1 MPLLMSLEG
10 PAVAPADKIKA
21 GLYAVTPKGV
31 LRAGFQFTEGLGN
44 AVSAWPTWMKWL
56 VGGTAVLGVVGVG
69 CAVYNYRRTSGN
81 LRGGRLGAAS
91 ASARKSAIAI
101 AEFDEGHIQ
110 PGIEAR
116 NEFPRK
122 SDAEI
127 IELVQSDIED
137 YRDTWKDQH
146 GDDVEASGTDLD
158 EAFDVYKTR
167 YVNLTRERLRR
178 TPRRARE
185 LEGPR
190 EDKTN
195 RHGLTWDDW
204 ADMANVKLSH
214 LSERD
219 GRDAYNAWRTGRSPS
234 EFAPKRS
241 WGGEDTG
248 PHLEGA
254 GSTKA
259 EKALEKL
266 RQHTEKFA
274 YLRETRPGYEVG
286 FGYKK
291 VPDVYLELARQ
302 GRVKIIDHGY
312 ERKVILVGGGLK
324 GARGAKT
331 NEYGMTLNEWLH
343 SAFGRNPPNER
354 GEALPAH
361 RKAWAAG
368 EDPSDYRARKA
379 SPLEGKAPADC
390 HTLANQIWKATN
402 AAANAMDRPNLTNS
416 EAQALHNKHRA
427 RAEKLEKQFRAQ
439 GC

>member
-1 MPLLMSLEG
+1 MPLVMSLEG

-44 AVSAWPTWMKWL
+44 AVNAWPTWMKWL

-146 GDDVEASGTDLD
+146 GDDVKASGTDLD

-190 EDKTN
+190 EDKATLKRLQGELESLYRAGGYAGN
-195 RHGLTWDDW
+195 TP
-204 ADMANVKLSH
+204 ADVARIDKLI
-214 LSERD
+214 EAKR
-219 GRDAYNAWRTGRSPS
+219 AEIAAVPTP
-234 EFAPKRS
+234 APKLTRAELTALNDRERRMS
-241 WGGEDTG
+241 PNEA
-248 PHLEGA
+248 HLKSALRKLAAGA
-254 GSTKA
+254 TLK
-259 EKALEKL
+259 
-266 RQHTEKFA
+266 
-274 YLRETRPGYEVG
+274 P
-286 FGYKK
+286 
-291 VPDVYLELARQ
+291 
-302 GRVKIIDHGY
+302 
-312 ERKVILVGGGLK
+312 GLK
-324 GARGAKT
+324 GPKT

-343 SAFGRNPPNER
+343 AAFGRNPPNER